1 MNDFVHK
8 PWTFDIKTCCY
19 NWIVLQKSL
28 SMSEKK
34 YVPTCPW
41 ECRLCK
47 VLANILVG
55 VVNSE
60 ISQKDIAED
69 SNCNFP
75 WGASAFDASEN

>member
-1 MNDFVHK
+1 MNDFVNK

-34 YVPTCPW
+34 YLYVL
-41 ECRLCK
+41 ENVGYAK
-47 VLANILVG
+47 YVLANILVG

>member
-1 MNDFVHK
+1 MS
-8 PWTFDIKTCCY
+8 
-19 NWIVLQKSL
+19 IVSTNIGIAYTTARSAGQFF
-28 SMSEKK
+28 E
-34 YVPTCPW
+34 
-41 ECRLCK
+41 